1 MLTLRS
7 FSCFRL
13 SASET
18 FRLKFWH
25 VPSGIV
31 QSRVAARDRCF
42 VRSQWRKWRS
52 DMEDDLESSAT
63 ADDQPTDDQAESDPA
78 ETVDVAADVNA
89 SDEGVAPTTDES
101 DDEDTGSSVLPL
113 CPYCGSSVDSDP
125 IECPACS
132 TTYHFD
138 CASEAGG
145 CIQPGC
151 SSSVLAPTEPP
162 PPPPASSPTVGAAAQ
177 PGTPAAQRS
186 ASPKTRNIPR
196 VLIPIGALLIGLLL
210 GGLAIKTNVAS
221 ALVGK
226 SYSKS
231 EVTKAKEDGYA
242 SGYSSGRE
250 AGYSSG
256 RTSGLSEG
264 KSAGCRAVFSTL
276 GTTRVMDYYDWLF
289 DYIIPSTL
297 SSSAC

>member
-1 MLTLRS
+1 
-7 FSCFRL
+7 
-13 SASET
+13 
-18 FRLKFWH
+18 
-25 VPSGIV
+25 
-31 QSRVAARDRCF
+31 
-42 VRSQWRKWRS
+42 
-52 DMEDDLESSAT
+52 MEDDLESSAT
-63 ADDQPTDDQAESDPA
+63 ADDHAAVDQAESDAA

-89 SDEGVAPTTDES
+89 SDEGVTSTTDES
-101 DDEDTGSSVLPL
+101 AAPPDAGLPDDSGDHETHTDPSVLPL

-162 PPPPASSPTVGAAAQ
+162 PPPPPSSPTATASAQ
-177 PGTPAAQRS
+177 PGTPAVQRS
-186 ASPKTRNIPR
+186 TSPKTPNIPR

-210 GGLAIKTNVAS
+210 GGLLIKTNVAS

-226 SYSKS
+226 TYSKS
-231 EVTKAKEDGYA
+231 DVSKAKDEGYS
-242 SGYSSGRE
+242 SGYSSGRD

-256 RTSGLSEG
+256 RTAGYSSGFSEG
-264 KSAGCRAVFSTL
+264 KTAGCKSVFTSL
-276 GTTRVMDYYDWLF
+276 SATRVVDYYDWLF
-289 DYIIPSTL
+289 EL
-297 SSSAC
+297 SSPTYLASYQC

>member
-1 MLTLRS
+1 
-7 FSCFRL
+7 
-13 SASET
+13 
-18 FRLKFWH
+18 
-25 VPSGIV
+25 
-31 QSRVAARDRCF
+31 
-42 VRSQWRKWRS
+42 
-52 DMEDDLESSAT
+52 MEDDLESSAT
-63 ADDQPTDDQAESDPA
+63 ADDHPTDDQAESDAA

-101 DDEDTGSSVLPL
+101 AAPTDVELLDESDDEDTDPSVLPL

-162 PPPPASSPTVGAAAQ
+162 PPPPTSSPTVGAAAQ
-177 PGTPAAQRS
+177 PGTPAAQSS

-196 VLIPIGALLIGLLL
+196 VLVPIGALLVGLLL
-210 GGLAIKTNVAS
+210 GGLVIKTNVAS

-226 SYSKS
+226 TYSKS
-231 EVTKAKEDGYA
+231 EVTKAKED
-242 SGYSSGRE
+242 GYSSGRE

-256 RTSGLSEG
+256 RTAGIAEG
-264 KSAGCRAVFSTL
+264 KSAGCKAVFSAL
-276 GTTRVMDYYDWLF
+276 GTTRVMDFYDWYLV
-289 DYIIPSTL
+289 YRVPTSL
-297 SSSAC
+297 YSSSC

>member
-1 MLTLRS
+1 
-7 FSCFRL
+7 
-13 SASET
+13 
-18 FRLKFWH
+18 
-25 VPSGIV
+25 
-31 QSRVAARDRCF
+31 
-42 VRSQWRKWRS
+42 
-52 DMEDDLESSAT
+52 MEDDLETSAT
-63 ADDQPTDDQAESDPA
+63 ADDHAAVDQAESDAA
-78 ETVDVAADVNA
+78 ETVDVVADVNA
-89 SDEGVAPTTDES
+89 SDEGVASTTDESAAPTDVELLDDS
-101 DDEDTGSSVLPL
+101 DDEDTGPSVLPL

-162 PPPPASSPTVGAAAQ
+162 PPPPPSSPTVGAAAQ
-177 PGTPAAQRS
+177 AGTPAVQRP

-231 EVTKAKEDGYA
+231 EVTKARED
-242 SGYSSGRE
+242 GYSSGKE
-250 AGYSSG
+250 AGYTSG
-256 RTSGLSEG
+256 RAAGISEG
-264 KSAGCRAVFSTL
+264 KSAGCKAVFSAL
-276 GTTRVMDYYDWLF
+276 GTTRVMDFYDWYLV
-289 DYIIPSTL
+289 YRVPTSL
-297 SSSAC
+297 NSSSC

>member
-1 MLTLRS
+1 
-7 FSCFRL
+7 
-13 SASET
+13 
-18 FRLKFWH
+18 
-25 VPSGIV
+25 
-31 QSRVAARDRCF
+31 
-42 VRSQWRKWRS
+42 
-52 DMEDDLESSAT
+52 MEDDLESSAT
-63 ADDQPTDDQAESDPA
+63 ADDQPTDDQAENDAA

-89 SDEGVAPTTDES
+89 SDEGIAPTTDES
-101 DDEDTGSSVLPL
+101 APTTDESAAPTDVELLDDSDDEDAGPSVLPL

-162 PPPPASSPTVGAAAQ
+162 PPPPASSPTVGATAQ

-289 DYIIPSTL
+289 DYIIPTSL